1 MIIEFTSGSLLYIQP
16 VYLQEEGPLKIPQL
30 KRLIMAFNDA
40 VVMAPSLEE
49 AAVMLEAEL
58 KRKSTRRDAR
68 YRSRPPTDET
78 LESTQDDV
86 PQPSDETTAPPKEE
100 EQQQSVGESEPN
112 PIDEQKSV
120 PTDNDQTT
128 DRTSRK
134 SIEND
139 GKD

>member
-1 MIIEFTSGSLLYIQP
+1 
-16 VYLQEEGPLKIPQL
+16 
-30 KRLIMAFNDA
+30 MAFNDA